1 MFDPTAAGQRKSDS
15 ENGPIT
21 QAAGNPECAAD
32 PDGRYRCKTGHVTT
46 GIAQNYARSQKAD
59 SGEDRAVSDE
69 GSQHSDE
76 DCGHALLSRVNDPPP
91 SAPGMENSDDRE
103 CVSCRENFFG
113 ETLSLGL

>member
-91 SAPGMENSDDRE
+91 SAPGMENSDDR
-103 CVSCRENFFG
+103 
-113 ETLSLGL
+113 